1 MREGLPWSAL
11 VGGSGLIP
19 RVMRE
24 CSLPLL
30 RRSHSTS
37 SAPRIYC
44 AGLPWLRVFSEHML
58 KHCFPAQ
65 SLAATTL
72 PVAMSDDSDDDPP
85 PEWVAHQE
93 YMRVLWRST
102 EPLFQIAANIETI
115 DWTLCGIGQRLEDE
129 RTLALEMFDALEDDT
144 ADFLAKATRSL
155 LAQIANT
162 CIPTLIGQ
170 IRVVRHLLDYARA
183 QVHSFPSLVAS
194 QDFLCQPNPEFTVTS
209 PPAGE
214 PILIPH
220 DVAASAAP
228 TLEDVQGVSTAD
240 EYRQALRRS
249 TNPLSQLL
257 ATFEDSDVVLC
268 AIGRLLLDEHGR
280 LRAWNRTLAA
290 SGRPL
295 AAAII
300 QLFEP
305 LVHERFP
312 TLIVNTHTAR
322 HAIIH
327 VRQQV
332 RAYPALVDRQTV
344 PRTTLVDFEVC
355 DPPIRASTHT
365 LRHAGAVFRPPDQN
379 SNQCGST

>member
-1 MREGLPWSAL
+1 MREGLLWSAL

-37 SAPRIYC
+37 SAPRIYR

-58 KHCFPAQ
+58 KHCFTAQ
-65 SLAATTL
+65 SLAATTF

-115 DWTLCGIGQRLEDE
+115 DWTLCSIGQRLEDE
-129 RTLALEMFDALEDDT
+129 RMFALEMFDALEDDT
-144 ADFLAKATRSL
+144 VDFLAVATRSL
-155 LAQIANT
+155 LAQIAHT
-162 CIPTLIGQ
+162 RIPTLIGQ

-183 QVHSFPSLVAS
+183 QVHSFPTLVAS
-194 QDFLCQPNPEFTVTS
+194 QDFLCHPNPEFIVTS
-209 PPAGE
+209 PPAGG

-220 DVAASAAP
+220 NVDAGVAP
-228 TLEDVQGVSTAD
+228 TLEDVQGVSTAA

-257 ATFEDSDVVLC
+257 ATLEDNDVILC
-268 AIGRLLLDEHGR
+268 AMG
-280 LRAWNRTLAA
+280 
-290 SGRPL
+290 
-295 AAAII
+295 
-300 QLFEP
+300 
-305 LVHERFP
+305 
-312 TLIVNTHTAR
+312 
-322 HAIIH
+322 
-327 VRQQV
+327 
-332 RAYPALVDRQTV
+332 
-344 PRTTLVDFEVC
+344 
-355 DPPIRASTHT
+355 
-365 LRHAGAVFRPPDQN
+365 
-379 SNQCGST
+379 